1 MNYMELFLNIY
12 FYNFRLL
19 HQILRK
25 LLVVYLNP
33 FVWISNFS
41 KTNLGFKLFFEH
53 MEKNFPT
60 FLNYYRNEFRTK
72 LFFIPFL
79 ILVNSFII
87 NLIFLILGVNLAKSY
102 FVILIVSSLISLIEA
117 FVFIF
122 QEDKFYNYHKE
133 FNGTKKYD
141 FPIITFLAIM
151 GIFCLWIYTF
161 SI

>member
-1 MNYMELFLNIY
+1 MEKFLNIY
-12 FYNFRLL
+12 FYNFCLL
-19 HQILRK
+19 DRGLGK
-25 LLVVYLNP
+25 LISVYLNP
-33 FVWISNFS
+33 FVWISNFN
-41 KTNLGFKLFFEH
+41 KIKLGSKLFFEH

-60 FLNYYRNEFRTK
+60 FLNYYKYDVKVK

-79 ILVNSFII
+79 ILLNALII
-87 NLIFLILGVNLAKSY
+87 NLILLTLRVNLAKSY

-117 FVFIF
+117 FVFVF
-122 QEDKFYNYHKE
+122 QDDKFYNYHKE

-141 FPIITFLAIM
+141 FPIITFLAII